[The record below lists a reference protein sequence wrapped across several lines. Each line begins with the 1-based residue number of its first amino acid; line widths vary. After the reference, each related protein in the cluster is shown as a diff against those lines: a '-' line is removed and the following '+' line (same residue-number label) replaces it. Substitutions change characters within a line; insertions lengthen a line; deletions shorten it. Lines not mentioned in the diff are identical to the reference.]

1 MTASRYTR
9 VGDFTDDEA
18 NNKGGRSTVVTA
30 TLDAELDAVKTVT
43 DDHATRLDTLLRAD
57 FKMVDGILVGHE
69 FSSSALDYLK
79 TALGANAAFAWKGTW
94 ASGTAY
100 VTGNMV
106 ESGGSTYI
114 AVKDSAANQ
123 YATFTDALNDGAFQL
138 MASKGATG
146 TVSGTAGNLAGFD
159 SAGQLSD
166 LGIAATDKADKLVPS
181 AAGNVAE
188 LDAAG
193 NLQDS
198 GIKLDTKADKLVPTA
213 AGNLAELDASG
224 NLQDSGTTVTAIHAV
239 MPSAHGVLAPH
250 KNLRIT
256 RPSTSTVNITADEL
270 VATNPSN
277 DLKVLIKS
285 VNQTPDITNS
295 ADRDGALAGGWW
307 YLWVAT
313 DGTNVHAFFSQSSDA
328 ATATDPSGYAYKAL
342 VGAIWEDTTN
352 GITLFEQ
359 TNDRVLWGLDFA
371 AVGSTTSTT
380 PVAVNISGQ
389 VAPIAVSGLVQVAVV
404 TPTTAGQYAAYVR
417 PKSGFAVSAT
427 VTALSTGASQSSA
440 VINNIPLPDPSTV
453 YLYVSSSSATG
464 QLFVKGFSFS

>member
-277 DLKVLIKS
+277 DLKVL
-285 VNQTPDITNS
+285 
-295 ADRDGALAGGWW
+295 
-307 YLWVAT
+307 
-313 DGTNVHAFFSQSSDA
+313 
-328 ATATDPSGYAYKAL
+328 
-342 VGAIWEDTTN
+342 
-352 GITLFEQ
+352 
-359 TNDRVLWGLDFA
+359 
-371 AVGSTTSTT
+371 
-380 PVAVNISGQ
+380 
-389 VAPIAVSGLVQVAVV
+389 
-404 TPTTAGQYAAYVR
+404 
-417 PKSGFAVSAT
+417 
-427 VTALSTGASQSSA
+427 
-440 VINNIPLPDPSTV
+440 
-453 YLYVSSSSATG
+453 
-464 QLFVKGFSFS
+464 